1 MKYILVFLTVL
12 VTDCAGTNDIVDQK
26 VEKTTLEKLSKEI
39 KAMANA
45 SVCSEDSAC
54 AFIGFGSKPCG
65 GNWGY
70 LVYSNSIDV
79 ADFLT
84 KVKTYNALEKKYN
97 IEYGIISDCSI
108 VSPPQ
113 GLSCKNGK
121 CIAVNN

>member
-1 MKYILVFLTVL
+1 MKYILVFLTFL
-12 VTDCAGTNDIVDQK
+12 ATDCAGTDDIASQE
-26 VEKTTLEKLSKEI
+26 VEKKSMEKLANEI
-39 KAMANA
+39 KAMADA
-45 SVCSEDSAC
+45 SVCSEGSTC

-65 GNWGY
+65 GNLEY

-79 ADFLT
+79 ADFLA

-97 IEYGIISDCSI
+97 IEYGKISDCSL